1 MNKKFYYLRLLV
13 STIVLII
20 SFLAFTSTFSFLSK
34 FFVIHL
40 GPVIASLVASF
51 SITVLISFLAVFIF
65 TFLFGR
71 FYCSVI
77 CPLGILQN
85 FINFFSLKN
94 SKNYKNMIKTRYTI
108 AAIVFGALFCGW
120 AVGFK
125 ILDPYT
131 NFGLIASS
139 IFTPIHNLII
149 KAEPYEFTILTL
161 TISLIPFIILI
172 FLVLFKRRF
181 FCTAICP
188 VGTILGLFAKY
199 GIFRL
204 QIGENCITC
213 GACFRNC
220 PAGSINLK
228 DKKID
233 NELCIRCLKCVSVC
247 PKQAISLGTIKKN
260 IEQSV
265 KFSQSRRNFIL
276 GSILVLGAAATGIG
290 TAVIRGKKFLQDK
303 LRAILP
309 PGTGDYSRLSSKC
322 TSCQLCVAVCPNRVI
337 HPRDFNHST
346 IYMDYS
352 KNYCKYDCNA
362 CSSVCPT
369 GAIKKITLEEK
380 QHTRIGLAKINRDL
394 CINCGICAFKCP
406 VKALKTEEDLNGDRI
421 LKYNAAV
428 CIGCGA
434 CQVSCPHN
442 AIEIVGI
449 VEQSK
454 TTI

>member
-1 MNKKFYYLRLLV
+1 MNKIIYCIR
-13 STIVLII
+13 LII
-20 SFLAFTSTFSFLSK
+20 SSVVLIVSFFAFTSTFSFFAK

-40 GPVIASLVASF
+40 GPVIASLIASF
-51 SITVLISFLAVFIF
+51 SVTVLISFLVILIF

-85 FINFFSLKN
+85 FINFFSFKN
-94 SKNYKNMIKTRYTI
+94 SKNYKNFYKTRYTI
-108 AAIVFGALFCGW
+108 AAIVFGSLFCGW

-131 NFGLIASS
+131 NFGLISSS
-139 IFTPIHNLII
+139 IFTPLYNLTV
-149 KAEPYEFTILTL
+149 KAEHYEFTILTI

-188 VGTILGLFAKY
+188 VGTMLGLFAKY

-204 QIGENCITC
+204 RIGEKCVTC
-213 GACFRNC
+213 GACLKSC

-228 DKKID
+228 NKIID
-233 NELCIRCLKCVSVC
+233 NELCIRCLKCVATC
-247 PKQAISLGTIKKN
+247 PKQAISFGTLKKN
-260 IEQSV
+260 V
-265 KFSQSRRNFIL
+265 KPISFNQSRRNFIL
-276 GSILVLGAAATGIG
+276 GSVLVLGAFATGMG
-290 TAVIRGKKFLQDK
+290 TAIVRSKNFLKDRI
-303 LRAILP
+303 RAILP
-309 PGTGDYSRLSSKC
+309 PGAGDYLRFSSKC
-322 TSCQLCVAVCPNRVI
+322 TSCQLCVAVCPNKVI
-337 HPRDFNHST
+337 HPRDFDHSV

-362 CSSVCPT
+362 CSKVCPT
-369 GAIKKITLEEK
+369 GAIKKISLEQK

-406 VKALKTEEDLNGDRI
+406 VKALSIEEDSNGDRA

-434 CQVSCPHN
+434 CQLACSHK

-454 TTI
+454 TII

>member
-1 MNKKFYYLRLLV
+1 MNKAIYYLRLLV
-13 STIVLII
+13 SAIVLICC
-20 SFLAFTSTFSFLSK
+20 FLAFTTTFSFFTK
-34 FFVIHL
+34 FFAVQL
-40 GPVIASLVASF
+40 GPGIASLISSF
-51 SITVLISFLAVFIF
+51 SITVLISVISIIIF

-71 FYCSVI
+71 FYCSLI

-85 FINFFSLKN
+85 FIGFLSLKN
-94 SKNYKNMIKTRYTI
+94 SKNYKNMAKTRYTI
-108 AAIVFGALFCGW
+108 AALVFGALFCGW

-139 IFTPIHNLII
+139 LFTPVYSFITGLEI
-149 KAEPYEFTILTL
+149 YRFTVPIFL
-161 TISLIPFIILI
+161 ISLMPFVILVY
-172 FLVLFKRRF
+172 LVLFKRRF

-188 VGTILGLFAKY
+188 VGTALGLFAKY

-204 QIGENCITC
+204 KIGNNCVTC

-233 NELCIRCLKCVSVC
+233 NELCIRCLRCVAAC
-247 PKQAISLGTIKKN
+247 PKKTISFGTVNSNIKPVSFN
-260 IEQSV
+260 
-265 KFSQSRRNFIL
+265 QSRRNFIL
-276 GSILVLGAAATGIG
+276 GSVLVLGAFATGIG
-290 TAVIRGKKFLQDK
+290 SAVVRGKKFLKDK
-303 LRAILP
+303 IRAVLP
-309 PGTGDYSRLSSKC
+309 PGAGDYTKFSSKC
-322 TSCQLCVAVCPNRVI
+322 TSCQLCVAVCPNKVI

-352 KNYCKYDCNA
+352 RNFCKYDCNT
-362 CSSVCPT
+362 CSQICPT
-369 GAIKKITLEEK
+369 GAIEKISLEQK

-406 VKALKTEEDLNGDRI
+406 VQALNIEEDSNGDRL

-434 CQVSCPHN
+434 CQIACPHK

-454 TTI
+454 TDL